1 MVVQD
6 LITADHAG
14 SEDELD
20 GNRWICAFD
29 SGDSSLALVRSGVNG
44 NKVRV
49 IDVHTGTQR
58 SEYSSGESNSKRVGA
73 GGSGAGAG
81 KITAVAWGAD
91 GSKENKRQSVA
102 AAAGSGSGGSASKTP
117 QVVALGLHSGSVLLY
132 SPAWNAVVKEL
143 AGGHECPVADIVFA
157 SEGTSR
163 NNGSSSSSSSSS
175 NNKGSAGSSALF
187 SLGTDGTVVHWD
199 LQAGTQL
206 SRLRTGVSG
215 AGRLLVAAAAAPG
228 ASSSRRIVVASH
240 RIEMWDL
247 GSESQI
253 QAWPGHTTPI
263 HTLLWAADE
272 TALVSAAQNDRH
284 VQVWDATAPAST
296 AEPASAAASSSA
308 ASASRAAAVLAAD
321 SEVVYVDVSAAG
333 SVLAVGQNGR
343 LYAWHQVAVPQRAS
357 KTGGSKPNSGRSA
370 LGYPPDGMLKIVSS
384 SAAADGADSSV
395 LGIHVARFSRVTGD
409 DDGTNVL
416 VVRGSALK
424 PLFETLSLAA
434 SDVSHL
440 QFDPDLVIV
449 RDPQDNLLIG
459 SASALKT
466 DAERQ
471 AAAQMHG
478 YDEAGANVTSLVNE
492 GVRESQR
499 AMERGASDDAALK
512 GASAA
517 PAPTL
522 ADRIQQLSVGSA
534 SGTGHA
540 DGSKTKIQN
549 LSAGTLIRVL
559 VQSLHTADSALLE
572 TVLMNSAR
580 PTVVRDT
587 VLGLPTAYVLPFLQQ
602 LFVRFQTNG
611 GGGGSSPARAQQL
624 LPWIRHTLALHSA
637 YLTSIPSL
645 VPQLAGFYQ
654 SLESRLESHQ
664 KLLRLSGRLE
674 LANMQIRAR
683 SHYEKERAKQER
695 DAQKQTS
702 MEPLNVYRED
712 EEEEEEEEE
721 EDDDDD
727 ERSTVPPT
735 PVWQAEESTDSEALS
750 DDGEDDEDDDASAMD
765 EDAQWS
771 DSDAEASSQNG
782 GSGSSSS
789 SSDDD
794 DSDDDDDSG
803 ADGAASDSSGDK
815 IML

>member
-1 MVVQD
+1 MPRKTVHRKRTTD
-6 LITADHAG
+6 SATAAG
-14 SEDELD
+14 KATRTKTRPSEDELD

-44 NKVRV
+44 NKMRV

-58 SEYSSGESNSKRVGA
+58 SEYSSESNNKSKSAAGA
-73 GGSGAGAG
+73 AAGAG

-91 GSKENKRQSVA
+91 GSKEKRQSA
-102 AAAGSGSGGSASKTP
+102 ATGSGSGGSASKTP

-143 AGGHECPVADIVFA
+143 SGGHECPVADIAFV
-157 SEGTSR
+157 SEATNR
-163 NNGSSSSSSSSS
+163 DNSSSS
-175 NNKGSAGSSALF
+175 NSNNNVGSSALF

-199 LQAGTQL
+199 LQSGTQL

-247 GSESQI
+247 GSESRI
-253 QAWPGHTTPI
+253 QTWPGHTAPI

-296 AEPASAAASSSA
+296 AEPTSEAASSAAAAS
-308 ASASRAAAVLAAD
+308 ASASRACAVLAAD

-333 SVLAVGQNGR
+333 SVLAVGQNGL
-343 LYAWHQVAVPQRAS
+343 LYAWHQVAVPHRAS
-357 KTGGSKPNSGRSA
+357 KTGGSKSKSGRSA

-384 SAAADGADSSV
+384 AAPSSAEDAGSSV

-409 DDGTNVL
+409 DEGTNVL

-471 AAAQMHG
+471 AAAQMHA
-478 YDEAGANVTSLVNE
+478 YDESGANVTSLVNE

-499 AMERGASDDAALK
+499 AMEKGNSDDAQK
-512 GASAA
+512 GAPAA
-517 PAPTL
+517 PVPTL
-522 ADRIQQLSVGSA
+522 ADRIQQLSVGPT
-534 SGTGHA
+534 SGNA
-540 DGSKTKIQN
+540 DGAKKLQN

-702 MEPLNVYRED
+702 MEPLNVYK
-712 EEEEEEEEE
+712 EEEEEEN
-721 EDDDDD
+721 DDD

-750 DDGEDDEDDDASAMD
+750 DDDVDDDDDDDASAMD
-765 EDAQWS
+765 DDAQWS

-782 GSGSSSS
+782 GSSS

-794 DSDDDDDSG
+794 DDSG
-803 ADGAASDSSGDK
+803 DDEAASDSSGDK

>member
-1 MVVQD
+1 MARKTVHRKRTTD
-6 LITADHAG
+6 SATAAGKATRTKTRG

-73 GGSGAGAG
+73 AGSGAGAAAGAG

-91 GSKENKRQSVA
+91 GSKEKKRQSVA
-102 AAAGSGSGGSASKTP
+102 AAAGSGSGGSASKAP

-163 NNGSSSSSSSSS
+163 DNGSSSSISNN
-175 NNKGSAGSSALF
+175 NNKGSAGSSELF

-199 LQAGTQL
+199 LQSGTQL

-247 GSESQI
+247 GSESRI
-253 QAWPGHTTPI
+253 QSWPGHTAPI

-296 AEPASAAASSSA
+296 AEPASEAASSA
-308 ASASRAAAVLAAD
+308 ASASASASASRACAVLAAD

-333 SVLAVGQNGR
+333 SVLAVGQNGL

-357 KTGGSKPNSGRSA
+357 KTGGSRPKSGRSA

-384 SAAADGADSSV
+384 SAAADGADPSV

-409 DDGTNVL
+409 DEGTNVL

-499 AMERGASDDAALK
+499 AMEMGASDGAAPK

-517 PAPTL
+517 PPPTL

-611 GGGGSSPARAQQL
+611 GGGGGSSPARAQQL

-654 SLESRLESHQ
+654 SLESRL
-664 KLLRLSGRLE
+664 
-674 LANMQIRAR
+674 
-683 SHYEKERAKQER
+683 
-695 DAQKQTS
+695 
-702 MEPLNVYRED
+702 
-712 EEEEEEEEE
+712 
-721 EDDDDD
+721 
-727 ERSTVPPT
+727 
-735 PVWQAEESTDSEALS
+735 
-750 DDGEDDEDDDASAMD
+750 
-765 EDAQWS
+765 
-771 DSDAEASSQNG
+771 
-782 GSGSSSS
+782 
-789 SSDDD
+789 
-794 DSDDDDDSG
+794 
-803 ADGAASDSSGDK
+803 
-815 IML
+815 